1 MDSVHSNI
9 RKYINDTIR
18 TIPDFPKPG
27 IQFKDVTT
35 LLSDREALELTSYM
49 LAIPFRDIEV
59 DYVIG
64 LESRGFLF
72 GTNLAQDLNA
82 GFVPVRKPNKLPAE
96 TVKATYELEYGVD
109 SLEMHK
115 DAFTAGSRVLIH
127 DDLIATGGTAEAA
140 SRLVQELGGIVVGYS
155 FIIELGFLEGKKK
168 LSLSSDTIFDSIIR
182 I

>member
-49 LAIPFRDIEV
+49 LAISFRDIEV